1 MDVGTRDAQ
10 QLVGSVRLTQSEG
23 ADHAAG
29 SVASDL
35 VRRCSG
41 WRWKQPKHHSGQG
54 QVPVGVQPISDGG
67 KFGLGKRGKEADLE
81 EVSQAGHLRTWAV

>member
-1 MDVGTRDAQ
+1 MINAEQPDALEGRRVLVGTRNAQ
-10 QLVGSVRLTQSEG
+10 QLVGSVRLAESEG

-41 WRWKQPKHHSGQG
+41 WWWEQPKQHSGQG
-54 QVPVGVQPISDGG
+54 QMPVGVQPICDGS
-67 KFGLGKRGKEADLE
+67 KFGRNE
-81 EVSQAGHLRTWAV
+81 